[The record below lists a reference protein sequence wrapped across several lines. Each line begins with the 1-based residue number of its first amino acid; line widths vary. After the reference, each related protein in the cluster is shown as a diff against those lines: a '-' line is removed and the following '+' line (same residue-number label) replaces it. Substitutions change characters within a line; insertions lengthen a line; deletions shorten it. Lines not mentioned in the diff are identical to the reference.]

1 MNWKRFL
8 IASLVVFVVVQ
19 AMEFLI
25 NNVILMSQYES
36 LKNLW
41 RPDME
46 SKMWIMYL
54 IGLLVAFLFTYIFIK
69 GREGKGLAEGV
80 RYGIIIWLFVSVPM
94 CLGFWVMFPVP
105 LKLALWWMLFSLL
118 EMLIA
123 GILVAAIYRPPVAAP
138 KAA

>member
-8 IASLVVFVVVQ
+8 SASVVVFVVIE

-25 NNVILMSQYES
+25 NNVILMSQYEQ
-36 LKNLW
+36 LKDLW
-41 RPDME
+41 RPDMA
-46 SKMWIMYL
+46 SKMWLMYL

-69 GREGKGLAEGV
+69 GREGKGIAEGV

-94 CLGFWVMFPVP
+94 SLGFWIMFPIT
-105 LKLALWWMLFSLL
+105 LKLALWWILFSLL

-123 GILVAAIYRPPVAAP
+123 GILVAAIYRPSVAAP
-138 KAA
+138 KAV